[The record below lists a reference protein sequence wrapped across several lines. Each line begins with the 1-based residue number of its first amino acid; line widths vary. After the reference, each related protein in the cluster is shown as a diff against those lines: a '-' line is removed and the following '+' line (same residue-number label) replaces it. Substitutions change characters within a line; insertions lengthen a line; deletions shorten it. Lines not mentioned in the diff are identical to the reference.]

1 MIVSNSTPLIYLAK
15 IKRLHLLKD
24 VFGSVLIPLEVKF
37 EIVDEGKRKGEAD
50 AYLIEQEI
58 NRSWLR
64 VEKVNTQLKF
74 NLEID
79 AGEKATI
86 SLAYEKKESA
96 VLIDEIAART
106 AAKLVKIEPR
116 GTIFVLLQALK
127 LKKINFDEFLHS
139 LTQLS
144 QAGFRLHEEIYTAA
158 IEEARKISS
167 QIKNK
172 K

>member
-24 VFGSVLIPLEVKF
+24 LFGEVLIPLEVKN
-37 EIVDEGKRKGEAD
+37 EVVDGGKRKGEAD
-50 AYLIEQEI
+50 AYLIEQGI
-58 NRSWLR
+58 NLGWL
-64 VEKVNTQLKF
+64 KVHQVKTILKF
-74 NLEID
+74 DIEID
-79 AGEKATI
+79 AGEKAAI
-86 SLAYEKKESA
+86 SLAQEKKQKI

-106 AAKLVKIEPR
+106 AAKLVKLEPR

-127 LKKINFDEFLHS
+127 QNKITFDEFLHM
-139 LTQLS
+139 LTQLA

-158 IEEARKISS
+158 IEEARKIS
-167 QIKNK
+167 K